1 MVANQ
6 ARTQAA
12 GTVTG
17 TPTAVAGATTQVI
30 TTTTLTPAQ
39 IAAAQRAGT
48 LTATT
53 VAAGKSCYDRTL
65 LDIS

>member
-12 GTVTG
+12 ATVTA
-17 TPTAVAGATTQVI
+17 TPAAVAGATTQVI

-53 VAAGKSCYDRTL
+53 VAAGKCEYL
-65 LDIS
+65 GV